1 MKRLSILLFVPLALP
16 AIAAAQGVMVSPQTA
31 LTTVNGVTRPLPGAT
46 ITVCAAS
53 AGGIPCAPPLVGSA
67 FSNAGLTQPL
77 SNPFFADA
85 GGNYHF
91 GIAQGDYTVSVTGT
105 GFSGYSYQLSVFTCS
120 PGVCVATAGSNAFS
134 GNNTHTG
141 QETFGGGSPWF
152 DVTGPNFGAACDGV
166 ADDTTAV
173 QAALTAANLMRGT
186 VFIPP
191 GKTCNVSTQLVLDG
205 FAGVTVRGGW
215 GAALLAGNRQSTLN
229 FTGTCA
235 RAACLS
241 LRSAGAINFYNVQ
254 LNFSGA
260 TAGPMVDL
268 SHSKRGTDS
277 ALLGFH
283 GVTFKGPSTSVGP
296 IVLDQNTDGV
306 IFDAL
311 TTFNSASV
319 FVEGPVNNAA
329 GFSDSTG
336 FTDVIM
342 SRWGTS
348 AIENASIG
356 WTFTR
361 VIAEAETGPGNCV
374 PFLTYVGNYTQ
385 MQALNVTNSLLA
397 PSSILCSNSYTL
409 ITLPAASGN
418 LGGFTFNNNLVL
430 PSAGST
436 TGTML
441 SVGNGQTF
449 SALNNVIQN
458 VVTAF
463 SLGTGVSADI
473 GPNVYSRVKNQ
484 LSGTPVSGR
493 VTIPGGATTLYG
505 GVTPGAGI
513 TVASL
518 PSAASNPGMMVYVTD
533 STGIAAEGQPCAGS
547 STNKALAFSNGTS
560 WKCF

>member
-1 MKRLSILLFVPLALP
+1 MKKLLVLLFVPFALP
-16 AIAAAQGVMVSPQTA
+16 ALAPAQGVMVSPQAA
-31 LTTVNGVTRPLPGAT
+31 LTTVNGVTRALPGAT
-46 ITVCAAS
+46 ITVCAAN
-53 AGGIPCAPPLVGSA
+53 ADRIPCAPALVGA
-67 FSNAGLTQPL
+67 VFSNAALTQPL

-85 GGNYHF
+85 DGNYRF
-91 GIAQGDYTVSVTGT
+91 GIAQGHYTVSVTGR
-105 GFSGYSYQLSVFTCS
+105 GFSDYSYQLSVFTCS
-120 PGVCVATAGSNAFS
+120 PGVCVETT
-134 GNNTHTG
+134 GNNKHP
-141 QETFGGGSPWF
+141 EREEFGSGLPWF
-152 DVTGPNFGAACDGV
+152 DVTSPNVGAACNGL

-173 QAALTAANLMRGT
+173 QAALTAANLVQGT

-191 GKTCNVSTQLVLDG
+191 GKTCNVSTRLVLDG

-235 RAACLS
+235 TAACLS
-241 LRSAGAINFYNVQ
+241 LRSASAINFYNLE

-268 SHSKRGTDS
+268 SRSERGADS

-283 GVTFKGPSTSVGP
+283 GVTFHGPSTSVGP

-306 IFDAL
+306 VFDAL
-311 TTFNSASV
+311 TTFNNANV

-336 FTDVIM
+336 FSDVTM
-342 SRWGTS
+342 TRWGTS
-348 AIENASIG
+348 AIQNASIG

-361 VIAEAETGPGNCV
+361 VIAEAQTGPGNCL
-374 PFLTYVGNYTQ
+374 PFLTYVGNYTE
-385 MQALNVTNSLLA
+385 MQALNITNSLLA
-397 PSSILCSNSYTL
+397 PSSVLCSNSYTL
-409 ITLPAASGN
+409 ITLPAANGN

-430 PSAGST
+430 ANAGST
-436 TGTML
+436 TGTLL
-441 SVGNGQTF
+441 SIGNGQTF

-458 VVTAF
+458 LDTAF

-473 GPNVYSRVKNQ
+473 GPNVYSHVTNQ
-484 LSGTPVSGR
+484 LAGTPASGR
-493 VTIPGGATTLYG
+493 VTVPGGATMLYG
-505 GVTPGAGI
+505 GVTPGAGV

-518 PSAASNPGMMVYVTD
+518 PSAASSSGTMFYVTD
-533 STGIAAEGQPCAGS
+533 STAITAEGQACAGS